1 VDSHDSFPIRS
12 RLRRWSLLGFT
23 AMALSGPMAF
33 AQQPF
38 FGPTDTVNRPGAT
51 AWPATPPARIYVVPF
66 AMQDGL
72 AQQLEQQA
80 NSSLIPQGPVRKM
93 FSARPRVSDIVTGN
107 DRSQP
112 VGLTISKMVA
122 DELFQAGLPVVFW
135 TNPGPP
141 PADGWKLSGQIVA
154 LDEGNAVAKNAIG
167 FGAGNK
173 TIGVDAAMSDPSTGG
188 GQPFFILDSSD
199 KGRMVPGTM
208 PIAVIA
214 GFNPIVVAGKVVV
227 SNSGIADIS
236 QQNRMADD
244 IARSVAETIR
254 LHGHFLVR

>member
-1 VDSHDSFPIRS
+1 MDSHDSFPIRS

-154 LDEGNAVAKNAIG
+154 LDEGNAVAKKAIG

-199 KGRMVPGTM
+199 KGRMVPGTV